1 MNALPIDAVQD
12 QHVPPRALWSRGLVA
27 VLGAQ
32 FLSAMA
38 DNALLFGALALL
50 RHEHY
55 APWTVPLLQEFFV
68 GAYIVL
74 APFVGP
80 FADARPKGRVM
91 LWANAV
97 KLAGSLGMC
106 LGLNPFLMY
115 GLVGAGA
122 AAYSPAKYGILSE
135 LTASENLV
143 KANGL
148 MEASTIAAILIGAVA
163 GGTLADWSIGGT
175 LAIVTGCYGAAAL
188 VNLVIPRMKA
198 VRELH
203 SYQIAVIF
211 REFVGSVKTLTR
223 IPDARFSVLGTSLF
237 WGAGSTMRFL
247 LIAWVPIGL
256 GITNNRMPAY
266 LNAMVAVGIV
276 VGAGLAARFV
286 SLSQAYRALPAGILL
301 GLAVCFLANVTSLH
315 TAFVVMGVVGACGGF
330 FVVPLNALLQEQG
343 KRSVG
348 AGNAIAIQNLA
359 ENTLMLVM
367 VGLYTLTARAGVSVS
382 ATAVTFGLSLAASI
396 AALWLYYRRA
406 ISAGGPGGAAGGPG
420 VAGDPSGG
428 RQ

>member
-1 MNALPIDAVQD
+1 L
-12 QHVPPRALWSRGLVA
+12 
-27 VLGAQ
+27 
-32 FLSAMA
+32 
-38 DNALLFGALALL
+38 
-50 RHEHY
+50 
-55 APWTVPLLQEFFV
+55 
-68 GAYIVL
+68 
-74 APFVGP
+74 
-80 FADARPKGRVM
+80 
-91 LWANAV
+91 
-97 KLAGSLGMC
+97 
-106 LGLNPFLMY
+106 
-115 GLVGAGA
+115 
-122 AAYSPAKYGILSE
+122 
-135 LTASENLV
+135 
-143 KANGL
+143 
-148 MEASTIAAILIGAVA
+148 
-163 GGTLADWSIGGT
+163 
-175 LAIVTGCYGAAAL
+175 
-188 VNLVIPRMKA
+188 
-198 VRELH
+198 
-203 SYQIAVIF
+203 
-211 REFVGSVKTLTR
+211 KTLTR

-247 LIAWVPIGL
+247 LIAWVPIAL

-359 ENTLMLVM
+359 ENSLMLVM

-396 AALWLYYRRA
+396 AALWLYYRRVRA
-406 ISAGGPGGAAGGPG
+406 VGGSGTAGGLGTADGASTANGSGAVGG
-420 VAGDPSGG
+420 PSGG
-428 RQ
+428 GQ